1 MAGKGAPKGNN
12 YRTGKKS
19 KLQLDIN
26 QRLAEL
32 NCDPFEGM
40 VRVAKNAEDNGELT
54 IAGTMYKELAKYV
67 LPQKKAI
74 EHTGDIDV
82 STTITAIKRV
92 IVHQSE
98 QAN

>member
-1 MAGKGAPKGNN
+1 MAGKGAPVGNN

-26 QRLAEL
+26 ARLAEL

-40 VRVAKNAEDNGELT
+40 VRVAIRAEKSGELT

-67 LPQKKAI
+67 LPQKKAV
-74 EHTGDIDV
+74 EHTGELDINN
-82 STTITAIKRV
+82 TITAIKRV
-92 IVHQSE
+92 IVHEPVKS
-98 QAN
+98 